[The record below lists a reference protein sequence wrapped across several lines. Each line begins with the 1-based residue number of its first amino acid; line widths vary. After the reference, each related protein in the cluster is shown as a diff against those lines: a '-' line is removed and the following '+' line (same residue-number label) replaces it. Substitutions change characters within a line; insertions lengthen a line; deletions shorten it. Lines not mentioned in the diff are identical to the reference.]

1 MHISIHRSFRRIAFM
16 HYDTGLFSDLVE
28 LLLLDDIQR
37 ILVNECTFTSFALHR
52 RFPGVGEEGES
63 LKHLGLVHQV
73 IN

>member
-1 MHISIHRSFRRIAFM
+1 MHNDTTAF
-16 HYDTGLFSDLVE
+16 SNLVE

-37 ILVNECTFTSFALHR
+37 ILVNECTFTSFALGH